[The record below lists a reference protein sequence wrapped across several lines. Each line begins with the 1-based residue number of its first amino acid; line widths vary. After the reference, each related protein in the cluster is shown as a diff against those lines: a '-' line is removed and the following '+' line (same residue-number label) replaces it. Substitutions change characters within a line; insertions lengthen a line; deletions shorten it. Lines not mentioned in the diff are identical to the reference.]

1 MRPLASSIA
10 LLLVLTTHASRTAGA
25 KCGTDTIRMAE
36 GGEAEC
42 NCTGIDVAS
51 LIWIPDN
58 AECDEHGDPGDS
70 SRWNLQLDGGGCWL
84 IIKNVRMSDRGMII
98 LQPEG
103 RQVKLFIEPV
113 CTALH
118 IQSATDNTT
127 DEVRLTCRSG
137 GKVAPEEGIEWT
149 YQGQRQASEGN
160 TVVTSL
166 QRQGLWSCTYEGQTA
181 GFCLVESRISEIKEA
196 ECESKELTSLTP
208 QATQA
213 SDHLSP
219 PIIEIALAVA
229 GCILVVVAV
238 LAGVYFYRESKK
250 ALISPYVSEPA
261 DNLRQS
267 RMTCHPDYSYNNG
280 DCGHSVEMP
289 YVPMTKQ
296 RTSQIDGETEE
307 HYDYENVS
315 DTLNVQD
322 EGTAQPSSLHQQNPL
337 YLCNDTLYGDV
348 A

>member
-1 MRPLASSIA
+1 
-10 LLLVLTTHASRTAGA
+10 
-25 KCGTDTIRMAE
+25 MAE

-238 LAGVYFYRESKK
+238 LAGVYFYRE
-250 ALISPYVSEPA
+250 
-261 DNLRQS
+261 
-267 RMTCHPDYSYNNG
+267 TTG

-296 RTSQIDGETEE
+296 RTSQIDVCGAG
-307 HYDYENVS
+307 YRRFSSVPFNAVGSAVS
-315 DTLNVQD
+315 
-322 EGTAQPSSLHQQNPL
+322 
-337 YLCNDTLYGDV
+337 
-348 A
+348 